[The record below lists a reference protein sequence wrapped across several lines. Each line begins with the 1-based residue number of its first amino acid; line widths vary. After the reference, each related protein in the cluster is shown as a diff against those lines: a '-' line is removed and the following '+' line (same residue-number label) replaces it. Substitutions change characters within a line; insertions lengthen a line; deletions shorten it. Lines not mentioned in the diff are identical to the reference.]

1 MPSPVHLRKNNDPW
15 IPFPACEKPRR
26 FFPTTDEKTRRNADV
41 RLSSPRNLEY
51 HLFDRFDEILIVRQ
65 ILDLDKPRGGMER
78 KSARFSADIG
88 RPIIGGSRIGG
99 GDLHT
104 IGRRSTTYR
113 FARFQRFFSLPTHAD
128 HLTSHEPPDI
138 IRVGLAGSRLFFIGL
153 VKSSRRLRRELAF
166 IIYGLFIRSSGKSI
180 TRDFAFAFFAFSFVT
195 SSDYCIYIYIRGDM
209 GRWDTC
215 CTRERSA
222 RVNFP
227 SKYFEYFRRLVAF
240 INRNETVLHLH
251 VHSHLPLF
259 FHDRN
264 FSPNSK
270 QAFFRF

>member
-65 ILDLDKPRGGMER
+65 ILDLDQPRGGMER

-138 IRVGLAGSRLFFIGL
+138 IRVGLAGSRLFFIGEKL
-153 VKSSRRLRRELAF
+153 STPS
-166 IIYGLFIRSSGKSI
+166 
-180 TRDFAFAFFAFSFVT
+180 TR
-195 SSDYCIYIYIRGDM
+195 
-209 GRWDTC
+209 
-215 CTRERSA
+215 A
-222 RVNFP
+222 RV
-227 SKYFEYFRRLVAF
+227 YYLRF
-240 INRNETVLHLH
+240 IYSIEW
-251 VHSHLPLF
+251 
-259 FHDRN
+259 
-264 FSPNSK
+264 
-270 QAFFRF
+270 